1 MSLTS
6 EILFFLSNNPG
17 NYRELR
23 SRLSSSY
30 IDDKLRSKQYE
41 KQKTRD
47 DDKSFRTL
55 LSNLKKRG
63 YLKNNKGI
71 WSVTPKGLKRTKEL
85 KGFTNYCNYPKLK
98 NCSGKIIISF
108 DIPELNRSARSW
120 LRRALYNLDFTMLQH
135 SVWLGPSP
143 LPEEFIIDLKIKEI
157 FKCLKFF
164 TVKETEIV

>member
-17 NYRELR
+17 NYRALR
-23 SRLSSSY
+23 SRLSGY
-30 IDDKLRSKQYE
+30 YDYDKTKKYQ
-41 KQKTRD
+41 KQKNNK

-55 LSNLKKRG
+55 LSNLKKKG
-63 YLKNNKGI
+63 YLKNNKGV
-71 WSVTPKGLKRTKEL
+71 WSITPKGLKKSKKL
-85 KGFTNYCNYPKLK
+85 KGFTNYHNYPKLK
-98 NCSGKIIISF
+98 NCNEKIIISF

-143 LPEEFIIDLKIKEI
+143 LPEEFINDLKIKEI
-157 FKCLKFF
+157 FRCLKFF
-164 TVKETEIV
+164 NVKEKDIV